1 MSCRVINKL
10 HEEKEEARKTLIE
23 HEKTQK
29 QLEVSKKCNPGLQIE
44 MDFLTRLR
52 QKVGIGQTQNESL
65 QLQNQNKELPQQI
78 ASKKSA
84 DDSNW
89 NKLRSELKLLR
100 SELELKNQV
109 ANENKRALDELK
121 QESQKEG
128 EKLKEKNQSYLKE
141 IERLKSASRE
151 GNKVKN
157 PPRGPD
163 KTVRKRRTCNVCKE
177 VCKYPI
183 PPNPNCLEPIPNCN
197 GSGQQIYCK
206 YYYLKAKANKVAKL

>member
-10 HEEKEEARKTLIE
+10 HEENEEARKTLIE

-29 QLEVSKKCNPGLQIE
+29 QLEVLKKCNPGLLSEIE
-44 MDFLTRLR
+44 TMKSLR
-52 QKVGIGQTQNESL
+52 QKVGFGQTQNESL
-65 QLQNQNKELPQQI
+65 QLQNQNKELAQQI

-84 DDSNW
+84 DDSIR
-89 NKLRSELKLLR
+89 NKLR
-100 SELELKNQV
+100 SELELKNQE
-109 ANENKRALDELK
+109 ANESKRALDEFK

-128 EKLKEKNQSYLKE
+128 EKLKEKNESFLKE
-141 IERLKSASRE
+141 IERLKSALRE
-151 GNKVKN
+151 ANKVKKT
-157 PPRGPD
+157 RGPD
-163 KTVRKRRTCNVCKE
+163 KKVRKRKTCNVCKE

-206 YYYLKAKANKVAKL
+206 YYYLKAEANKVAKL

>member
-65 QLQNQNKELPQQI
+65 QLQNQNKELAQQI

-163 KTVRKRRTCNVCKE
+163 KTVRKRRNSSRTIAWMMQT
-177 VCKYPI
+177 PI
-183 PPNPNCLEPIPNCN
+183 PRVLWRGKNNYFQP
-197 GSGQQIYCK
+197 QFVA
-206 YYYLKAKANKVAKL
+206 YYRVDETNLVEK